1 LTNSLLNII
10 VQRLIYHNLKC
21 SRFISSDG
29 ITTRNFSIES
39 LHGIFEG
46 VSIDAELSCRNIL
59 SLGST
64 LSIAK
69 NLDEYQFKICLEIP
83 SIPDSD
89 PVKLQLQKFR
99 IAIIASF
106 AILGVR
112 LMSSDADNELRK
124 WNSFATILLRKIS
137 EFVIN
142 LKANKSALENYDNS
156 HLQEAFEFFE
166 VPVRDIEKAL
176 ANIYY

>member
-1 LTNSLLNII
+1 MTSSLLNII

-21 SRFISSDG
+21 SRLISSDG
-29 ITTRNFSIES
+29 ITTRNFSIDG

-46 VSIDAELSCRNIL
+46 VSIDAELSCRNVS

-64 LSIAK
+64 LGIAK

-83 SIPDSD
+83 SIQDSD
-89 PVKLQLQKFR
+89 PIKLQLQKFR

-106 AILGVR
+106 SILVVR
-112 LMSSDADNELRK
+112 VMSSDADNELRK

-137 EFVIN
+137 EFVTN
-142 LKANKSALENYDNS
+142 LKTNKSTLENYDNS
-156 HLQEAFEFFE
+156 HLQQAFEFFE
-166 VPVRDIEKAL
+166 VPIRDIDKVL

>member
-1 LTNSLLNII
+1 MTSSLLNII

-21 SRFISSDG
+21 SRLISSDG
-29 ITTRNFSIES
+29 ITTRNFSIDG

-46 VSIDAELSCRNIL
+46 VSIDAKLSCRNVS

-64 LSIAK
+64 LGIAK

-89 PVKLQLQKFR
+89 PTKLQLQKFR

-106 AILGVR
+106 SILVVR
-112 LMSSDADNELRK
+112 VMSSDADNELRK

-137 EFVIN
+137 EFVTN
-142 LKANKSALENYDNS
+142 LKTNKSTLENYDDS

-166 VPVRDIEKAL
+166 VPIRDIDKVL